1 MSGDS
6 SGREGACYRRA
17 AVDAEDDRTEIDPR
31 ANPWAMLAALP
42 LFAGLPKS
50 VVDAAVPE
58 LEWMSLPGG
67 RLLFEAGTPADAVYF
82 VVSGCLGVYGPGG
95 ELVGRVPAGETV
107 GEMGLIVSQP
117 RRATVRALRD
127 SELALLS
134 AGTFE
139 RVLLGHPE
147 AILRLARLTVQ
158 RIDERGAERR
168 RVMTPRTLAVVPLD
182 AAAGVAGEAASLVNA
197 LSRFGRADLV
207 GRDRA
212 GRHSPQWFHE
222 RESRNDFVVYAA
234 DAGDTPWT
242 RLCLRQADV
251 VLLAAR
257 AADDGTGW
265 TGAPWQDGTMRRA
278 ELLLLHEGGFA
289 NGAAARWQASLPGI
303 AHHHVRGPGDY
314 DRIVRLLTGRAVGL
328 VLSGGGA
335 RGFAHLGVVRALRE
349 HGVPIDLVG
358 GSSMGGILAAGVASD
373 WSDAELVQRF
383 KRSFVDTNPLSDF
396 TLPIVSLVSGRK
408 VGMLLR
414 REFGDIDIGDLPLP
428 FFCVSS
434 NLTTGRIAVHQQGPL
449 WRWLRASVAI
459 PGVLPPVFQGG
470 EVFVDGGAMNN
481 LPVDVMR
488 AKGRGP
494 VVGVDC
500 GMDRAFTTDVD
511 ATETPSVWKLFGVR
525 AGRRRPNILRILWRA
540 GMVNSATATLERR
553 LQSDLLITPAL
564 ESLDLLDWKG
574 FERAIE
580 IGYRDACERLAGGA
594 LAQLRQVYAPGTL
607 S

>member
-1 MSGDS
+1 MSADS
-6 SGREGACYRRA
+6 SGRECACYRRA
-17 AVDAEDDRTEIDPR
+17 AVDAEDDRTQIDPR

-42 LFAGLPKS
+42 LFNGLPQS
-50 VVDAAVPE
+50 VVDAAVTE
-58 LEWMSLPGG
+58 LEWRSLPGG
-67 RLLFEAGTPADAVYF
+67 HLLFEAGTPADAVYF

-95 ELVGRVPAGETV
+95 ELIGRVAAGETV
-107 GEMGLIVSQP
+107 GEMGLIVSRP

-134 AGTFE
+134 AATFE

-158 RIDERGAERR
+158 RIDGRDSEQR
-168 RVMTPRTLAVVPLD
+168 RVITPRTLAVVPLE
-182 AAAGVAGEAASLVNA
+182 AGVDVAGEAESLVNA

-207 GRDRA
+207 SRERA

-234 DAGDTPWT
+234 EAGDTPWT

-257 AADDGTGW
+257 AAGDGAGW
-265 TGAPWQDGTMRRA
+265 TAGPWQDGTMRRA
-278 ELLLLHEGGFA
+278 ELVLLHHGEFA

-314 DRIVRLLTGRAVGL
+314 DRVVRLLTGRALGL

-358 GSSMGGILAAGVASD
+358 GTSMGGILAAGVASD
-373 WSDAELVQRF
+373 WSDEELVQRF

-396 TLPIVSLVSGRK
+396 TLPLVSLVSGRK

-414 REFGDIDIGDLPLP
+414 REFGDMDIADLPLP

-449 WRWLRASVAI
+449 WRWLRASIAI

-511 ATETPSVWKLFGVR
+511 DTETPSIWKLFGAR
-525 AGRRRPNILRILWRA
+525 AGRRRPNILKILWRA
-540 GMVNSATATLERR
+540 GMVNSAAATLERR

-574 FERAIE
+574 FARAIE

>member
-1 MSGDS
+1 
-6 SGREGACYRRA
+6 
-17 AVDAEDDRTEIDPR
+17 VDADDDRTQIDPR

-42 LFAGLPKS
+42 LFSGLPKS
-50 VVDAAVPE
+50 IVDAAVAE

-67 RLLFEAGTPADAVYF
+67 RVLFEAGAPADAVYF
-82 VVSGCLGVYGPGG
+82 VVSGCLGVYGSGG
-95 ELVGRVPAGETV
+95 ELIGRIAAGETV
-107 GEMGLIVSQP
+107 GEMGLIVSRP
-117 RRATVRALRD
+117 RTATVRALRD
-127 SELALLS
+127 SELATLS

-147 AILRLARLTVQ
+147 AILRLARLTVARLEQ
-158 RIDERGAERR
+158 ADANHE
-168 RVMTPRTLAVVPLD
+168 RVMTPRTIAMIPQD
-182 AAAGVAGEAASLVNA
+182 AGVDLTLHAERLVKA
-197 LSRFGRADLV
+197 LSRFGRVDLV
-207 GRDRA
+207 GRQRA
-212 GRHSPQWFHE
+212 GSHSPQWFHE

-234 DAGDTPWT
+234 DAEDTPWT

-257 AADDGTGW
+257 ANGEHADW
-265 TGAPWQDGTMRRA
+265 TRREWLDGTMRRA
-278 ELLLLHEGGFA
+278 ELLLLHEGPFM
-289 NGAAARWQASLPGI
+289 NGAATRWHSVLPGMS
-303 AHHHVRGPGDY
+303 HHHIRRPADY
-314 DRIVRLLTGRAVGL
+314 DRLVRLLTGRAVGL

-358 GSSMGGILAAGVASD
+358 GTSMGGILAAGVAAD
-373 WSDAELVQRF
+373 WNDEELVERF
-383 KRSFVDTNPLSDF
+383 RRCFVDTNPLSDF
-396 TLPIVSLVSGRK
+396 TLPLISLVSGRK

-414 REFGDIDIGDLPLP
+414 RELGDIDIEDLPLP

-434 NLTTGRIAVHQQGPL
+434 NLTTGRIAVHQQGLL

-494 VVGVDC
+494 VIGVDV
-500 GMDRAFTTDVD
+500 GTDRAFTTDMD
-511 ATETPSVWKLFGVR
+511 ATEAPSFWNLFGAR
-525 AGRRRPNILRILWRA
+525 RGRRRPNILQILWRA
-540 GMVNSATATLERR
+540 GMVNSTTATQERR
-553 LQSDLLITPAL
+553 IQSDLLLTPAL
-564 ESLDLLDWKG
+564 ESLDLLDWKA
-574 FERAIE
+574 FERAIA
-580 IGYRDACERLAGGA
+580 IGYRDTCERLAAGA
-594 LAQLRQVYAPGTL
+594 LKL

>member
-1 MSGDS
+1 MNANT
-6 SGREGACYRRA
+6 SGRDAACYGPD
-17 AVDAEDDRTEIDPR
+17 AVDAEDDRTQIDPR

-42 LFAGLPKS
+42 LFSGLPKT
-50 VVDAAVPE
+50 VVDAAVTE

-67 RLLFEAGTPADAVYF
+67 RVLFEAGAPADAVYF
-82 VVSGCLGVYGPGG
+82 VVSGCLGVYGSGG
-95 ELVGRVPAGETV
+95 ELIRRIAAGETV
-107 GEMGLIVSQP
+107 GEMGLIVSRP
-117 RRATVRALRD
+117 RTATVRALRD
-127 SELALLS
+127 SELATLS

-147 AILRLARLTVQ
+147 AILRLARITV
-158 RIDERGAERR
+158 RR
-168 RVMTPRTLAVVPLD
+168 LEDRDANREQQMTPRTLAMVPQD
-182 AAAGVAGEAASLVNA
+182 AGIDLTLHAERLVKA
-197 LSRFGRADLV
+197 LAHFGRVDLV
-207 GRDRA
+207 GRQRA
-212 GRHSPQWFHE
+212 GSHSPQWFHE
-222 RESRNDFVVYAA
+222 RESRNDFVVYLA
-234 DAGDTPWT
+234 DAGDSPWT

-257 AADDGTGW
+257 AAAENGGW
-265 TGAPWQDGTMRRA
+265 TGSHWLDGTMRRA
-278 ELLLLHEGGFA
+278 ELLLLHEDGFV
-289 NGAAARWQASLPGI
+289 NGAAARWQTALPGVP
-303 AHHHVRGPGDY
+303 HHHLRAPADY
-314 DRIVRLLTGRAVGL
+314 DRLVRLLTGRAVGL

-358 GSSMGGILAAGVASD
+358 GTSMGGILAAGVAAD
-373 WSDAELVQRF
+373 WGDEELVERF

-396 TLPIVSLVSGRK
+396 TLPLVSLVSGRK

-414 REFGDIDIGDLPLP
+414 RELGDIDIEDLPLP

-449 WRWLRASVAI
+449 WQWLRASVAI

-470 EVFVDGGAMNN
+470 EVYVDGGAMNN

-494 VVGVDC
+494 VIGVDV
-500 GMDRAFTTDVD
+500 GTDRTFTTDVE
-511 ATETPSVWKLFGVR
+511 ATEMPSIWKLFRGR
-525 AGRRRPNILRILWRA
+525 AGSRRPNILQVLWRA
-540 GMVNSATATLERR
+540 GMVNSATATLDRR
-553 LQSDLLITPAL
+553 QQSDLLITPAL

-574 FERAIE
+574 FGRAIE

-594 LAQLRQVYAPGTL
+594 LARLRKVYAGDKL

>member
-1 MSGDS
+1 
-6 SGREGACYRRA
+6 
-17 AVDAEDDRTEIDPR
+17 VDAEDDRTQIDPR

-42 LFAGLPKS
+42 LFSGLPKG
-50 VVDAAVPE
+50 VVDAAVTE
-58 LEWMSLPGG
+58 LEWKSLPGG
-67 RLLFEAGTPADAVYF
+67 GLLFEAGAPADAVYF

-95 ELVGRVPAGETV
+95 ELTGRIAAGETV
-107 GEMGLIVSQP
+107 GEMGLIVSRP
-117 RRATVRALRD
+117 RTATVRALRD
-127 SELALLS
+127 SELAMLS

-147 AILRLARLTVQ
+147 AILRLARLTVL
-158 RIDERGAERR
+158 RLEDREAEHL
-168 RVMTPRTLAVVPLD
+168 RVMTPRTLAMVPLD
-182 AAAGVAGEAASLVNA
+182 DGIELPEHAGRLVQA
-197 LSRFGRADLV
+197 LSSFGRVDLV
-207 GRDRA
+207 SRERA
-212 GRHSPQWFHE
+212 GKHSPQWFHE
-222 RESRNDFVVYAA
+222 RESQNDFVVYAA
-234 DAGDTPWT
+234 DAGDTAWT
-242 RLCLRQADV
+242 RLCLRQADI
-251 VLLAAR
+251 VLLVAR
-257 AADDGTGW
+257 TDVESAGW
-265 TGAPWQDGTMRRA
+265 TRAQWLDGSMRRA
-278 ELLLLHEGGFA
+278 ELLLLHEKGFV
-289 NGAAARWQASLPGI
+289 NGAATRWHGVLPGMP
-303 AHHHVRGPGDY
+303 HHHMRGPADY
-314 DRIVRLLTGRAVGL
+314 DRLVRLLTGRAVGL

-358 GSSMGGILAAGVASD
+358 GTSMGGILAAGVAAD
-373 WSDAELVQRF
+373 WGDDELVQRF
-383 KRSFVDTNPLSDF
+383 KRSFVDTNPLSDY
-396 TLPIVSLVSGRK
+396 TLPLVSLVSGRK

-414 REFGDIDIGDLPLP
+414 RELGDINIEDLPLP

-494 VVGVDC
+494 VIGVDV
-500 GMDRAFTTDVD
+500 GTDRTFTTDVE
-511 ATETPSVWKLFGVR
+511 ATEMPSFWNLFR
-525 AGRRRPNILRILWRA
+525 GRGGHRRPNILQILWRA
-540 GMVNSATATLERR
+540 GMVNSTTATLERR

-594 LAQLRQVYAPGTL
+594 LAQLRKVYAADKL

>member
-1 MSGDS
+1 M
-6 SGREGACYRRA
+6 
-17 AVDAEDDRTEIDPR
+17 DAEDDRTQIDPR

-42 LFAGLPKS
+42 LFSGLPKH
-50 VVDAAVPE
+50 VVDEAVTE

-67 RLLFEAGTPADAVYF
+67 GLLFEAGSPADAVYF

-95 ELVGRVPAGETV
+95 ELVGRIAAGETV
-107 GEMGLIVSQP
+107 GEMGLIVSRP

-127 SELALLS
+127 SELAMLS

-139 RVLLGHPE
+139 RVLLGHPQ
-147 AILRLARLTVQ
+147 AILRLARLTVL
-158 RIDERGAERR
+158 RIDDRDAERQ
-168 RVMTPRTLAVVPLD
+168 RVMTPRTLALIPLD
-182 AAAGVAGEAASLVNA
+182 ESVELPLHAARLVDA
-197 LSRFGRADLV
+197 LARFGRVDLV
-207 GRDRA
+207 GRQRA
-212 GRHSPQWFHE
+212 GSHSPQWFHE
-222 RESRNDFVVYAA
+222 RESRNDFVVYTA
-234 DAGDTPWT
+234 DPGDTAWT

-251 VLLAAR
+251 VLVAAR
-257 AADDGTGW
+257 AAGEVPDWAGPRWLDGG
-265 TGAPWQDGTMRRA
+265 MRRG
-278 ELLLLHEGGFA
+278 ELLLLHDGKFTD
-289 NGAAARWQASLPGI
+289 GAARRWCAAFPGM
-303 AHHHVRGPGDY
+303 AHHHLRGPADY
-314 DRIVRLLTGRAVGL
+314 ARLVRMLTGRAVGL

-349 HGVPIDLVG
+349 HGVPIDIVG
-358 GSSMGGILAAGVASD
+358 GSSMGAILAAGVAAD
-373 WSDAELVQRF
+373 WDDAELRLRF

-396 TLPIVSLVSGRK
+396 TLPLVSLVSGRK

-414 REFGDIDIGDLPLP
+414 QELGDIDIADLPLP

-434 NLTTGRIAVHQQGPL
+434 NLTTGRIAVHQEGPL

-494 VVGVDC
+494 VIGVDC
-500 GMDRAFTTDVD
+500 GTDRAFTADVE
-511 ATETPSVWKLFGVR
+511 ATETPSVWSLFRSRGP
-525 AGRRRPNILRILWRA
+525 RRRPNILQILWRA
-540 GMVNSATATLERR
+540 GMVNSTTATLERR

-564 ESLDLLDWKG
+564 ESVELLDWKG
-574 FERAIE
+574 FERAVE
-580 IGYRDACERLAGGA
+580 IGYRDACERLEAGA
-594 LAQLRQVYAPGTL
+594 LDQLAKAYAPGTL

>member
-1 MSGDS
+1 M
-6 SGREGACYRRA
+6 
-17 AVDAEDDRTEIDPR
+17 DAEDDRTQIDPR

-42 LFAGLPKS
+42 LFSGLPKG
-50 VVDAAVPE
+50 VVDAAVTE
-58 LEWMSLPGG
+58 LEWKSLPGG
-67 RLLFEAGTPADAVYF
+67 GLLFEAGAPADAVYF

-95 ELVGRVPAGETV
+95 ELTGRIAAGETV
-107 GEMGLIVSQP
+107 GEMGLIVSRP
-117 RRATVRALRD
+117 RTATVRALRD
-127 SELALLS
+127 SELAMLS

-147 AILRLARLTVQ
+147 AILRLARLTVLRLEDREAEHL
-158 RIDERGAERR
+158 RI
-168 RVMTPRTLAVVPLD
+168 MTPRTLAMVPLD
-182 AAAGVAGEAASLVNA
+182 DGIELPEHASRLVQA
-197 LSRFGRADLV
+197 LSRFGRVDLV
-207 GRDRA
+207 GRERA

-251 VLLAAR
+251 VLLVAR
-257 AADDGTGW
+257 TNAESSGWARSQWLDGS
-265 TGAPWQDGTMRRA
+265 MRRA
-278 ELLLLHEGGFA
+278 ELLLLHEKGFA
-289 NGAAARWQASLPGI
+289 NGAATRWHGVLPDMP
-303 AHHHVRGPGDY
+303 HHHMRGPADY
-314 DRIVRLLTGRAVGL
+314 DRLVRLLTGRAVGL

-358 GSSMGGILAAGVASD
+358 GSSMGGILAAGVAAD
-373 WSDAELVQRF
+373 WSDEELVQRF
-383 KRSFVDTNPLSDF
+383 KRSFVDTNPLSDY
-396 TLPIVSLVSGRK
+396 TLPLVSLVSGRK

-414 REFGDIDIGDLPLP
+414 RELGDIDIEDLPLP

-434 NLTTGRIAVHQQGPL
+434 NLTTGRVAVHQQGLL

-470 EVFVDGGAMNN
+470 EVFVDGGTMNN

-494 VVGVDC
+494 VIGVDV
-500 GMDRAFTTDVD
+500 GTDRTFTTDVD
-511 ATETPSVWKLFGVR
+511 ATEMPSIWSLFRGR
-525 AGRRRPNILRILWRA
+525 GARRRPNILQILWRA

-580 IGYRDACERLAGGA
+580 IGYRDTCERLAGGA
-594 LAQLRQVYAPGTL
+594 LAQLRKVYAADQL